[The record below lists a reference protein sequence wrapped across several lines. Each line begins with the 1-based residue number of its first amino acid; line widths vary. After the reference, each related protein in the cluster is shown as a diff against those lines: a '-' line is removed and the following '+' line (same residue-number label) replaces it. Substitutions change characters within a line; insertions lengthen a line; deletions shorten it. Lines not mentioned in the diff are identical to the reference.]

1 MSNIQNIEIRKET
14 LSHLTKLSN
23 GLRWPCNDK
32 SRIVIDGK
40 SAQLV
45 ELCKVNCMN
54 YIVWSVDV
62 VKVHSSYS
70 QVLKVWDMLPLSKI
84 PNLLKDMDYSF
95 GRYNMDLMHLCTFKK
110 LEGYASY
117 CLLYLFKILPSWNIN
132 FINQRFKHFCSWE
145 VDICHYKCCLW
156 HSFAT
161 VFFPA

>member
-84 PNLLKDMDYSF
+84 PNLLKDMNYSF
-95 GRYNMDLMHLCTFKK
+95 GSYNMDLMYLCTFKK

-117 CLLYLFKILPSWNIN
+117 CL
-132 FINQRFKHFCSWE
+132 FIFCLKYYRAGTLQMLSMALL
-145 VDICHYKCCLW
+145 CYCF
-156 HSFAT
+156 SFSA
-161 VFFPA
+161 